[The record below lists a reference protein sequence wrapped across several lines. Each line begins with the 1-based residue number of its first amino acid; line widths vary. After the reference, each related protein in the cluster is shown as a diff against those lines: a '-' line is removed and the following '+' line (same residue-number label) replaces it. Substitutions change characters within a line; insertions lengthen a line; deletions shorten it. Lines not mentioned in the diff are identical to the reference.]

1 MADDPLKAALLER
14 AKRERA
20 KRQAAAP
27 AVEQPQ
33 ERGLLRALGDNVIG
47 FDDGV
52 DSFGER
58 LGRGIN
64 DAIPAAG
71 AGLARGAASFADLPS
86 DVIGMGAGL
95 GSAVAEGMG
104 WASPEEAEAA
114 QAYIAS
120 MGPALTGQ
128 DQSARDQLAMATGGA
143 TEFRGDTT
151 AGQYAGTAAEFVPG
165 ALAAPGGL
173 LSNALRYGVVPG
185 LASEGAGQLTE
196 GTAAEP
202 VARAVAPIATGLLGG
217 LATRPARPKAPT
229 REALR
234 GQADDLYQAG
244 DARAAAPAADVD
256 ALAAQIDSEL
266 TNLNIKTPTGRIV
279 ADGNVKKFLDVL
291 EDYKGQPMTPEQM
304 QTARR
309 LLTDAAGSTDASDRR
324 IGAALLSKFDEWRN
338 SRVPEYSQADQLYGR
353 AKRAEDVDFRI
364 EKAERRAA
372 SSGTGG
378 NSVNTARQNIRAIL
392 DNPKARRGYSAEE
405 IEAMEAIVRGTPA
418 VNLMRTV
425 GRLSPTSGALPL
437 MGNLMA
443 TGAYG
448 ASGNPLLAV
457 PGIAGF
463 LAKGGSEV
471 LTNRQIGL
479 LSELIRNGGPLAA
492 RGSSGIG
499 EGILAA
505 LAGAN
510 AGRE

>member
-20 KRQAAAP
+20 RRQSAAP
-27 AVEQPQ
+27 VPEQPQ
-33 ERGLLRALGDNVIG
+33 ERGLLRAIGDNVIG

-86 DVIGMGAGL
+86 DVLGMGAGL
-95 GSAVAEGMG
+95 GSAVAEGLG

-114 QAYIAS
+114 QAYISS

-128 DQSARDQLAMATGGA
+128 DRSARDQAAMATGGA

-202 VARAVAPIATGLLGG
+202 VARAVAPIAAGLLGG

-234 GQADDLYQAG
+234 GQADDLYKAG
-244 DARAAAPAADVD
+244 DARAAAADVD
-256 ALAAQIDSEL
+256 VLAAQIDSEL

-324 IGAALLSKFDEWRN
+324 IGSALLSKFDEWRN
-338 SRVPEYSQADQLYGR
+338 ARVPEYSQADQLYGR

-372 SSGTGG
+372 STGTGG
-378 NSVNTARQNIRAIL
+378 NAVNAARQNIRAIL

-405 IEAMEAIVRGTPA
+405 IEAMEAIVRGDAAT
-418 VNLMRTV
+418 NLMRLV
-425 GRLSPTSGALPL
+425 GRMSPNSGALPL
-437 MGNLMA
+437 IGL
-443 TGAYG
+443 G
-448 ASGNPLLAV
+448 ASSATFGPLGAV
-457 PGIAGF
+457 PSALGYFAR
-463 LAKGGSEV
+463 GGAETM
-471 LTNRQIGL
+471 TNRQIGL
-479 LSELIRNGGPLAA
+479 LSELIRNGAPLPS
-492 RGSSGIG
+492 RGSAGIG

-510 AGRE
+510 AGRD